1 MEQDGV
7 LMYEDKD
14 VGPKPPLCD
23 PKNTCNYK
31 RVTHNFISTQS
42 PHRPYCY
49 GSSSAFA
56 GAFPKDNPGPG
67 PPLDITAP
75 SFRAVHDKAY
85 MLPHES
91 PRGDGLGKFESE
103 DRLEVSIIMGW
114 AIVTQGTFS
123 FSQFLRF
130 CMLFLVFLF
139 GYLIHFNQSVYLIPC
154 PLINPTVHRIEHIF
168 GHRHRHHRRNSTIT
182 TLWIPLTIIHV
193 YVHRN

>member
-1 MEQDGV
+1 
-7 LMYEDKD
+7 
-14 VGPKPPLCD
+14 
-23 PKNTCNYK
+23 
-31 RVTHNFISTQS
+31 VTHNFISTQS
-42 PHRPYCY
+42 PLHRPYCY

-75 SFRAVHDKAY
+75 AFRAVPDKAY
-85 MLPHES
+85 MLPYES
-91 PRGDGLGKFESE
+91 PRGDGLGLHLNLT
-103 DRLEVSIIMGW
+103 RRIGW
-114 AIVTQGTFS
+114 KCQSSWAGGYIVTQGTFS

-168 GHRHRHHRRNSTIT
+168 GHRHRHHQRNSTIT